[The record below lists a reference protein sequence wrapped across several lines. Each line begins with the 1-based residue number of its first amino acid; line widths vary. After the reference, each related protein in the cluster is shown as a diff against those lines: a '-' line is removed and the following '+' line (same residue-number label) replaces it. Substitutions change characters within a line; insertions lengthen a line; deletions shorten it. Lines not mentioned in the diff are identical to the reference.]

1 MKRLIFSLILI
12 AGLVG
17 GVETASAQELAKVA
31 APPTTDVQVPQAQS
45 SEYQLGPGDLVSIR
59 VSGLREFEH
68 STRLSNSGRIRVPY
82 VGVMMVAGMT
92 ALEVER
98 DVARLIKEH
107 ELINEPSVRVYVEQ
121 HRAQP
126 AYAIGEV
133 DTPGQYIITGEMYLL
148 DLISRAG
155 GLLPTADAT
164 GFLYRRNAQNPRVQ
178 TRILEGTDATT
189 GVSGTPAPPALA
201 LDIASR
207 PAGESKTEEVIP
219 VDFNELRE
227 GTKPEMNLKLRG
239 GDILYIPRRT
249 PQNFFVI
256 GDVKVPG
263 AYTLPRRGKI
273 SAAQAIIYAGGPL
286 PTAKSGKGFLMRHDE
301 AGIRQAR
308 PIDFAGILEG
318 KEADFTIEPND
329 IIFIP
334 KGTLQTIGI
343 GLLNLMPL
351 LVQQFLIF

>member
-1 MKRLIFSLILI
+1 MKHIIFSFILV

-17 GVETASAQELAKVA
+17 GVKAASGQELAKDA
-31 APPTTDVQVPQAQS
+31 GPSTAPVRAPQGLS

-82 VGVMMVAGMT
+82 VGVMMAAGMT

-98 DVARLIKEH
+98 EVARLIKDH

-126 AYAIGEV
+126 TYAIGEV
-133 DTPGQYIITGEMYLL
+133 DTPGQFVITGEMYLL

-155 GLLPTADAT
+155 GLMATADST
-164 GFLYRRNAQNPRVQ
+164 GFLYRRNSQNPRVQ
-178 TRILEGTDATT
+178 TRILGADATAAD
-189 GVSGTPAPPALA
+189 SATPGSPAQAPSEAEA
-201 LDIASR
+201 K
-207 PAGESKTEEVIP
+207 SKAEEVIQI
-219 VDFNELRE
+219 DFNALRE
-227 GTKPEMNLKLRG
+227 GTKPEMNVRLQG
-239 GDILYIPRRT
+239 GDILYVPRRT
-249 PQNFFVI
+249 PENFFVI

-263 AYTLPRRGKI
+263 AYTLPRRSKI

-308 PIDFAGILEG
+308 PVDFAGILKGE
-318 KEADFTIEPND
+318 EPDFTIEPND

-334 KGTLQTIGI
+334 KGALQTIGI

-351 LVQQFLIF
+351 LVQQFAIF